1 MSHIIIFGGKKNENE
16 FWDYDIID
24 IAINDEKNENNLKN
38 DSNEKMLNSNSGRKN
53 GIPISS
59 REINPSLEI
68 MKQKD
73 KCVDELINKQNK
85 FISDFNNY
93 VDVNK
98 EYNKNKYELMKLKKE
113 IKEREIEISLNKMI
127 INDKG
132 SLIEENKN
140 LILNLNKQI
149 LELRQYN
156 DVLEK
161 YLNLYKERFCLC
173 SDILNEYLNDIYKMD
188 EIILKN
194 EYKIP
199 EFDFDQLIEDRKQY
213 KSLIYNVIND
223 FKRFTN
229 NEREIYNKLVKLST
243 KNQFL
248 TKEQTL
254 SFRER
259 DSLEFGD

>member
-1 MSHIIIFGGKKNENE
+1 
-16 FWDYDIID
+16 
-24 IAINDEKNENNLKN
+24 
-38 DSNEKMLNSNSGRKN
+38 
-53 GIPISS
+53 
-59 REINPSLEI
+59 
-68 MKQKD
+68 
-73 KCVDELINKQNK
+73 
-85 FISDFNNY
+85 
-93 VDVNK
+93 
-98 EYNKNKYELMKLKKE
+98 
-113 IKEREIEISLNKMI
+113 
-127 INDKG
+127 
-132 SLIEENKN
+132 
-140 LILNLNKQI
+140 
-149 LELRQYN
+149 
-156 DVLEK
+156 
-161 YLNLYKERFCLC
+161 
-173 SDILNEYLNDIYKMD
+173 MD

>member
-1 MSHIIIFGGKKNENE
+1 MEQFFHPFDLGCRCSFLMIVNTNCDFVYVLGGKMSNGDISDKIYRINVDDGNCVEYNGKDENLMGKRFLMNGCAIVEGIQLMSHIIIFGGKKNENE

-38 DSNEKMLNSNSGRKN
+38 DSNEKILNSNSGRKN

-113 IKEREIEISLNKMI
+113 IKEREIEISLNK
-127 INDKG
+127 
-132 SLIEENKN
+132 
-140 LILNLNKQI
+140 
-149 LELRQYN
+149 
-156 DVLEK
+156 
-161 YLNLYKERFCLC
+161 
-173 SDILNEYLNDIYKMD
+173 KMA
-188 EIILKN
+188 
-194 EYKIP
+194 
-199 EFDFDQLIEDRKQY
+199 
-213 KSLIYNVIND
+213 S
-223 FKRFTN
+223 
-229 NEREIYNKLVKLST
+229 
-243 KNQFL
+243 
-248 TKEQTL
+248 
-254 SFRER
+254 
-259 DSLEFGD
+259 